1 MRRAGILGVIVAAA
15 TQAACLVQITRV
27 KDARPVFE
35 QARRDAERYQGRR
48 GPARE
53 LNVLVFDP
61 NGGELVRVSLP
72 MWLVR
77 SVERRVDWEKEL
89 AGDGDDP
96 GDRAARRLRRHV
108 RLEDIE
114 KAGLGVLAE
123 VEDED
128 GEQVLIWLK

>member
-1 MRRAGILGVIVAAA
+1 MKRAGLLAIIVAAA

-27 KDARPVFE
+27 KDAGPVFE

-48 GPARE
+48 GPAHE

-61 NGGELVRVSLP
+61 NEGELVRVSLP

-77 SVERRVDWEKEL
+77 KVERRVDWEKEL
-89 AGDGDDP
+89 AGDDD
-96 GDRAARRLRRHV
+96 GRRDHVARHVRRHV
-108 RLEDIE
+108 RLEDLE
-114 KAGLGVLAE
+114 KAGLGILAE